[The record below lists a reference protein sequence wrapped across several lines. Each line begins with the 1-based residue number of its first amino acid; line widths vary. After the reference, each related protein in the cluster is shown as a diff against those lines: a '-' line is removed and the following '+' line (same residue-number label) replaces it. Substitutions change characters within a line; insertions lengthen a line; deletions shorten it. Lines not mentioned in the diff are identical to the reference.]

1 MENKLKNNNSQKS
14 FYFQNFIN
22 DENINNSSNSYSLF
36 NSRANIV
43 FKIFFFA
50 FLVIL
55 LKLLY
60 LGINKS
66 NEISFDD
73 LIADKDYNQRRDI
86 IDRSRL
92 LIAKNIDVYDLVL
105 KVDKTNNLPQLLV
118 KLKSQ
123 FPKLNI
129 IEIQKE
135 SIEKKRLVIKK
146 KLDFVEYKKAIMMG
160 EPAVELSKRQ
170 VRIYPQRSLF
180 SHILGQTDD
189 DNKGI
194 SGIENQ
200 FNNQIVNAKFSDS
213 SFQITIDALIQSQI
227 RESLENAITDYSAK
241 GAAALL
247 MNVNS
252 GEILSLVSLP
262 DFDINHRTLI
272 NDEKYLNKITLGVY
286 ELGSSFKSL
295 TIASAL
301 ELKLI
306 DENTLFKNLEKE
318 VYNCGTANPI
328 HEHEKNLKK
337 DLTTTEILAKSS
349 NIGTI
354 KIVEKIGIENHKNF
368 LTKMGIFEKSSI
380 EIPEKGKSLPMKWDK
395 CTLATASYGH
405 GISTT
410 PIQLASA
417 YATLV
422 NGGYKIYPTLIKQNQ
437 TNKKERIINEETSKK
452 MVKMLRKVV
461 DKDDPVQGTAR
472 KADISGYSVI
482 GKTGT
487 AVKLSKTSKGYSRDV
502 LTVFVSAFP
511 EEKPEYLLLV
521 MIDEPKAKLSTGLL
535 KSDAGWN
542 AVPTAGKIIKR
553 VGPILATKNYNIA
566 LNVK

>member
-1 MENKLKNNNSQKS
+1 MENKLKKNNSQKS

-487 AVKLSKTSKGYSRDV
+487 AVKLSKSSKGYSRDV

>member
-1 MENKLKNNNSQKS
+1 MKNKLKNNNSQKS
-14 FYFQNFIN
+14 FYFENFIN
-22 DENINNSSNSYSLF
+22 DENKNNISNKYSLF
-36 NSRANIV
+36 NSRANFV
-43 FKIFFFA
+43 FKIFFFV

-60 LGINKS
+60 LSINKS

-73 LIADKDYNQRRDI
+73 LITDKDYNQRRDI
-86 IDRSRL
+86 IDRSSL
-92 LIAKNIDVYDLVL
+92 LIAKNIDVYDLIL
-105 KVDKTNNLPQLLV
+105 KVDKTNNLPQLLA

-129 IEIQKE
+129 TEIQKE
-135 SIEKKRLVIKK
+135 SVTKKRLVLKK

-170 VRIYPQRSLF
+170 VRIYPQKSLF

-194 SGIENQ
+194 SGIENH
-200 FNNQIVNAKFSDS
+200 FNSQIVNAKFSES

-227 RESLENAITDYSAK
+227 KESLENAITDYSAK

-247 MNVNS
+247 MNVNT

-286 ELGSSFKSL
+286 ELGSSFKTL

-306 DENTLFKNLEKE
+306 DENTLFKDLEKE
-318 VYNCGTANPI
+318 VYNCGTASPI
-328 HEHEKNLKK
+328 HEHEKNLKR

-380 EIPEKGKSLPMKWDK
+380 EIPEKGKALPMKWDK

-437 TNKKERIINEETSKK
+437 TNKRERIISEETSKK

-487 AVKLSKTSKGYSRDV
+487 AVKLSKSSKGYSGDV

-553 VGPILATKNYNIA
+553 VGPILATKNYNIV

>member
-1 MENKLKNNNSQKS
+1 MKNKLKNNSSQKS

-22 DENINNSSNSYSLF
+22 EDSKNDTSRGHSLF
-36 NSRANIV
+36 NSRANLV
-43 FKIFFFA
+43 FKAFFFV

-66 NEISFDD
+66 SEISFDD
-73 LIADKDYNQRRDI
+73 LITDKDYNQRRDI
-86 IDRSRL
+86 IDRSSL

-105 KVDKTNNLPQLLV
+105 KADKTNNLPQLLV

-123 FPKLNI
+123 FPGLNI
-129 IEIQKE
+129 KEIEKE
-135 SIEKKRLVIKK
+135 SIEKKRLVLKK

-170 VRIYPQRSLF
+170 VRIYPQRNLF

-200 FNNQIVNAKFSDS
+200 FNKQIINAKFSDN
-213 SFQITIDALIQSQI
+213 SFQITLDTLIQSQI
-227 RESLENAITDYSAK
+227 RDSLETAISDYSAK
-241 GAAALL
+241 GAASLL

-262 DFDINHRTLI
+262 DFDINRRTLI
-272 NDEKYLNKITLGVY
+272 NDDKYLNKVTLGVY
-286 ELGSSFKSL
+286 ELGSVFKSL

-318 VYNCGTANPI
+318 VNNCGAAHPI
-328 HEHEKNLKK
+328 HEHEKSLKR

-380 EIPEKGKSLPMKWDK
+380 EIPEKGKSLPMKWDN

-422 NGGYKIYPTLIKQNQ
+422 NGGYKVYPTLVKQDQTIKR
-437 TNKKERIINEETSKK
+437 ERILSEETSKK

-461 DKDDPVQGTAR
+461 DKEDPIQGTAR

-487 AVKLSKTSKGYSRDV
+487 AIKLSKVSKGYSGDV
-502 LTVFVSAFP
+502 ITVFVSAFP

-521 MIDEPKAKLSTGLL
+521 MIDEPKARPSMGLF
-535 KSDAGWN
+535 KSDSGWN

>member
-1 MENKLKNNNSQKS
+1 MENKLKKNNSQKS

-22 DENINNSSNSYSLF
+22 DENINSSSNSYSLF

-135 SIEKKRLVIKK
+135 SIEKKRLVLKK

-487 AVKLSKTSKGYSRDV
+487 AVKLSKSSKGYSRDV

>member
-1 MENKLKNNNSQKS
+1 MENKLKKNNSQKS

-105 KVDKTNNLPQLLV
+105 KVDKTNNLPQLLI

-123 FPKLNI
+123 FPMLNI

-135 SIEKKRLVIKK
+135 SIEKKRLVLKK

-487 AVKLSKTSKGYSRDV
+487 AVKLSKSSKGYSRDV

>member
-1 MENKLKNNNSQKS
+1 MENKLKKNNSQKS

-368 LTKMGIFEKSSI
+368 LTRMGIFEKSSI

>member
-1 MENKLKNNNSQKS
+1 MENKLKKNNSQKS

-22 DENINNSSNSYSLF
+22 DENTNNSSNSYSLF

-487 AVKLSKTSKGYSRDV
+487 AVKLSKISKGYSRDV

>member
-1 MENKLKNNNSQKS
+1 MENKLKKNNSQKS

-318 VYNCGTANPI
+318 VYNCGTASPI